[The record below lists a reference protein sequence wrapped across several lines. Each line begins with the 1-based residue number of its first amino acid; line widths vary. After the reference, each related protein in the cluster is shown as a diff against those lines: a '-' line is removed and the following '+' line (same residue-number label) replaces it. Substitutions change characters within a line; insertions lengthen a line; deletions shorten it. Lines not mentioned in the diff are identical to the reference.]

1 MKYEEKILTLLV
13 ENYRKSKK
21 DSGENK
27 TNRRTQ
33 IKPEKLYKKYNAND
47 GEYDEIIKLNQA
59 VDSLVTRGFLTKIT
73 ERFGTQ
79 IQCIYLVDEKLPEIE
94 TFLTEKYN
102 YVSKDTQIEKMRRLV
117 NKYRQ
122 ASPICAEECLR
133 LEQCIK
139 ERKLPKNIDELD
151 DVLKAVAFIENNKEF
166 LYIREASV
174 RVYGDSKYFEET
186 TLASVCALLR
196 KYIDRASS
204 EVEMQDEILSEYHIA
219 KEPMKLCIKG
229 KAQIKINNSVV
240 DISGF
245 SEGVELSATD
255 LEHMQEIKILAPE
268 FMTIENRTSYLRY
281 QKEDT
286 VIFYLGG
293 YANRYQRD
301 FIKKIYACNPEIR
314 YMHFGD
320 IDAGGFFIHRKLCE
334 TTGIDFGI
342 CYMSEKEL
350 QNSYY
355 APCLHELTEND
366 RVRLQEL
373 QKESKYR
380 TTVEYML
387 ANNVKLEQEI
397 VSLNLMNTNKAE

>member
-59 VDSLVTRGFLTKIT
+59 VDFLVTRGFLTKIT

-94 TFLTEKYN
+94 TFLAEKYN
-102 YVSKDTQIEKMRRLV
+102 YVSKDMQIEKMWRLV

-133 LEQCIK
+133 LEQCIE
-139 ERKLPKNIDELD
+139 ERKIPKNIDDLD
-151 DVLKAVAFIENNKEF
+151 DVLKAVAFIENNTEF
-166 LYIREASV
+166 LYIREVSMK
-174 RVYGDSKYFEET
+174 VYGNSKYFEDV
-186 TLASVCALLR
+186 TLPMVSAMLR
-196 KYIDRASS
+196 KYADRSYEKS
-204 EVEMQDEILSEYHIA
+204 EMADEILLKYHIA

-229 KAQIKINNSVV
+229 SVQFILDGKMV

-245 SEGVELSATD
+245 SDGVEFSAIE
-255 LEHMQEIKILAPE
+255 LECIQEIKILAPE

-281 QKEDT
+281 QREDVVT
-286 VIFYLGG
+286 FYLGG
-293 YANRYQRD
+293 YTNRYQRD
-301 FIKKIYACNPEIR
+301 FIKKIYDGNPRIC
-314 YMHFGD
+314 YLHFGD
-320 IDAGGFFIHRKLCE
+320 IDAGGFYIHRNLCE
-334 TTGIDFGI
+334 VTGIDFGMF
-342 CYMSEKEL
+342 CMSEKEL
-350 QNSYY
+350 QNPEYIS
-355 APCLHELTEND
+355 CLHGLTDKD

-373 QKESKYR
+373 QKDPKYR

-387 ANNVKLEQEI
+387 NNNVKLEQEI
-397 VSLNLMNTNKAE
+397 VSLDLMHKA

>member
-1 MKYEEKILTLLV
+1 
-13 ENYRKSKK
+13 
-21 DSGENK
+21 
-27 TNRRTQ
+27 
-33 IKPEKLYKKYNAND
+33 
-47 GEYDEIIKLNQA
+47 
-59 VDSLVTRGFLTKIT
+59 
-73 ERFGTQ
+73 
-79 IQCIYLVDEKLPEIE
+79 
-94 TFLTEKYN
+94 
-102 YVSKDTQIEKMRRLV
+102 
-117 NKYRQ
+117 
-122 ASPICAEECLR
+122 
-133 LEQCIK
+133 
-139 ERKLPKNIDELD
+139 
-151 DVLKAVAFIENNKEF
+151 
-166 LYIREASV
+166 
-174 RVYGDSKYFEET
+174 
-186 TLASVCALLR
+186 
-196 KYIDRASS
+196 
-204 EVEMQDEILSEYHIA
+204 
-219 KEPMKLCIKG
+219 MKLCIKG

-245 SEGVELSATD
+245 SEGVEFSATD

-286 VIFYLGG
+286 VIFCLGG

-373 QKESKYR
+373 QKEPKYR